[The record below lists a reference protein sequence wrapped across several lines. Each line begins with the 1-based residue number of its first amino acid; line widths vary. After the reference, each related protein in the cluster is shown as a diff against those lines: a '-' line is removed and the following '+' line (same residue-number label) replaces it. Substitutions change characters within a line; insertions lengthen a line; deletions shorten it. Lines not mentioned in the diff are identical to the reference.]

1 MAPTARDSREEKPPC
16 GLHLGTY
23 PRDYSWVDS
32 VYITSAVGRQK
43 PEGEGSPGA
52 ALSTGWGGD
61 NQVRLHCRWRLLG
74 LAEAER
80 AAPDLGMRNV
90 SIGCEHETPGAGAGP
105 GGHAASPRRTFS
117 ADKVSLDE
125 FTIQGTN
132 EGIVLPR

>member
-1 MAPTARDSREEKPPC
+1 VAPTARDSREEKPPC

-80 AAPDLGMRNV
+80 AASDLGMRNV
-90 SIGCEHETPGAGAGP
+90 SIGCEHETPSQQRGNSPGPAGLRWAP
-105 GGHAASPRRTFS
+105 EQVLVQEAMRPPLEGHSQQTGS
-117 ADKVSLDE
+117 A
-125 FTIQGTN
+125 
-132 EGIVLPR
+132 